1 VTFAQE
7 LLRPFAALYSAAARL
22 RATAYRA
29 GLVRRRSIDAA
40 AVVSVGN
47 LTVGGTGKT
56 PMVLWIAEHLIAE
69 GQQVGILT
77 RGYRGATRSKA
88 GADRHAAQSTSDEV
102 QLLQARLGPQVTFG
116 VGADRFRNGVVL
128 AKQGA
133 RWLILDDGFQHLQLA
148 RTVDIVLLDAT
159 DPFGGGQMLPAGRLR
174 EPRSALARADLIV
187 ITRTDHA
194 PALETIV
201 RRYSAAP
208 IFYARPELSAV
219 RVFRGRYPGDRDTA
233 AHSRK
238 LFAFCGIGNP
248 NAFLADLRNWAFD
261 FVGHKFFPDHHRYS
275 QREID
280 EIWREAAQAGAQAL
294 MCTEKDI
301 FNLAGVPGE
310 SLDLLY
316 CQISMQVAKPEGL
329 WNAIKSMARSGKPIR
344 N

>member
-1 VTFAQE
+1 MTFAQE
-7 LLRPFAALYSAAARL
+7 LLRPLAAIYSAAARL

-29 GLVRRRSIDAA
+29 GLLRRRSIEAA
-40 AVVSVGN
+40 VVVSVGN

-77 RGYRGATRSKA
+77 RGYRGSTGSKA
-88 GADRHAAQSTSDEV
+88 GADGHAAPSTSDEV
-102 QLLQARLGPQVTFG
+102 QLLKARLGPEVAFG
-116 VGADRFRNGVVL
+116 IGRDRFGNGVQL

-133 RWLILDDGFQHLQLA
+133 RWLILDDGFQHVQLA
-148 RTVDIVLLDAT
+148 RTVNIVLLDAT
-159 DPFGGGQMLPAGRLR
+159 DPFGGGHVLPAGRLR

-208 IFYARPELSAV
+208 IFYARPELRAV
-219 RVFRGRYPGDRDTA
+219 RIFRGKYPGDRDQAT
-233 AHSRK
+233 HSKK

-248 NAFLADLRNWAFD
+248 RAFVADLRNWAFD

-280 EIWREAAQAGAQAL
+280 EISREAAQAGAQAL
-294 MCTEKDI
+294 ICTEKDI
-301 FNLAGVPGE
+301 FNLAGVSGE

-329 WNAIKSMARSGKPIR
+329 WSAIKGMARSRKPIR